1 MRTDA
6 RMADISLAW
15 GDVTLRATVAGTGP
29 TVLLLHAGEERRG
42 IWAPVSARM
51 VRCGLR
57 TVAYDQRGH
66 GESSGRGTSLAAFA
80 SDVIAM
86 LGREPAPV
94 VVVGA
99 SLGGL
104 AAIAALAEPSTAD
117 RVAGLVLVDVVPDP
131 DPDRVRPWLDER
143 GLLARN
149 AELAEDILGSGPE
162 LLATVAALDMPILLV
177 RGGRSPISDTDV
189 DRLCAASGRV
199 TVVCVPAAGHLV
211 ARDAPAE
218 LAHIVST
225 HASNWLDAG
234 D

>member
-1 MRTDA
+1 
-6 RMADISLAW
+6 MADISLAR
-15 GDVTLRATVAGTGP
+15 GDATLRATVAGTGP

-51 VRCGLR
+51 ARCGLR

-66 GESSGRGTSLAAFA
+66 GDSSGRATRLAAFA

-86 LGREPAPV
+86 LRREPAPV

-131 DPDRVRPWLDER
+131 DPDRVRPWLDDR

-149 AELAEDILGSGPE
+149 AELAEDILGSGPD

-218 LAHIVST
+218 LAHIVSA